1 MPEFVCRVATPTG
14 EVFDKTFTG
23 TDEASLRHELET
35 QDLMI
40 LDLRQRSPF
49 VQHLLGLFRLR
60 GGVSPRDFLSFNQE
74 LRALIRAGL
83 PIVPSLD
90 ILLERRKNKVFR
102 DTLIDVRERVKGGE
116 ALSEAFAAHG
126 EMFPALYS
134 TSLASGERSGELAS
148 VIDRFVAYQQKIL
161 AIRRKVISA
170 LVYPLVL
177 GTLAFGLILLMVFFI
192 IPKFNDFL
200 VGFGNEL
207 PLITKIV
214 VGGSMFA
221 ATHWYYF
228 VGIGLTVTVVYSWWS
243 RTESGRLA
251 MDRFKM
257 RIPLVGTIVS
267 EYAQNRFTRTLATL
281 QSGGIPLVDSL
292 ELSAAAVGNAVFER
306 ALIAVAG
313 KIREGET
320 LWEQLDET
328 GLFSDIS
335 IQMIRVGES
344 TGALDEMLDNASEF
358 TDEEIDAHLER
369 MMSLVEPLML
379 VFMAVVVATMLLS
392 IYYPLIQAYGQ
403 SNA

>member
-1 MPEFVCRVATPTG
+1 
-14 EVFDKTFTG
+14 
-23 TDEASLRHELET
+23 
-35 QDLMI
+35 
-40 LDLRQRSPF
+40 
-49 VQHLLGLFRLR
+49 
-60 GGVSPRDFLSFNQE
+60 
-74 LRALIRAGL
+74 
-83 PIVPSLD
+83 
-90 ILLERRKNKVFR
+90 
-102 DTLIDVRERVKGGE
+102 
-116 ALSEAFAAHG
+116 
-126 EMFPALYS
+126 
-134 TSLASGERSGELAS
+134 
-148 VIDRFVAYQQKIL
+148 
-161 AIRRKVISA
+161 

-228 VGIGLTVTVVYSWWS
+228 VGTGLTVTVVYSWWS

-292 ELSAAAVGNAVFER
+292 ELSAAAVGNVVFER
-306 ALIAVAG
+306 ALIVVAG

-379 VFMAVVVATMLLS
+379 VFMSIVVATMLLS